1 MEVGKRIAELRKE
14 NRMSQEQFG
23 QLFHVT
29 RQTVSNWENAK
40 SYPDLQTLVK
50 ISELF
55 EITMDELLKE
65 NAPMVQKIDKERK
78 AGKLFRNL
86 FIAAGIILLLLVFV
100 LPVLSPMVTPEEER
114 NVSYADYKLYMYL
127 NFPEAAPSRAIVRT
141 FEKEEFDHFSE
152 ARLRQIYEIT
162 DGKMEGDAPP
172 FHLQGKG
179 ETLWVVMQN
188 YSHKNIT
195 LDEPPII
202 SLKLYGIYDSAA
214 PVWEQQSV
222 MTAQACGG
230 YSWWMEN
237 PYAVEGVG
245 TEPDY
250 KGQYIRRCH
259 AEIQYK
265 INGVEYVSV
274 TSFYLFYTPEESE
287 IAE

>member
-1 MEVGKRIAELRKE
+1 MEVGKRIAEIRKE

-55 EITMDELLKE
+55 KITMDELLKE

-114 NVSYADYKLYMYL
+114 NVSCADYKLYMYL
-127 NFPEAAPSRAIVRT
+127 NFPEATPSRAIVRT
-141 FEKEEFDHFSE
+141 FEKEEFDRFSE

-172 FHLQGKG
+172 
-179 ETLWVVMQN
+179 
-188 YSHKNIT
+188 
-195 LDEPPII
+195 II
-202 SLKLYGIYDSAA
+202 SLKLYGIYDSAS

-222 MTAQACGG
+222 MTTQACGG

-250 KGQYIRRCH
+250 EGQYIRRCH